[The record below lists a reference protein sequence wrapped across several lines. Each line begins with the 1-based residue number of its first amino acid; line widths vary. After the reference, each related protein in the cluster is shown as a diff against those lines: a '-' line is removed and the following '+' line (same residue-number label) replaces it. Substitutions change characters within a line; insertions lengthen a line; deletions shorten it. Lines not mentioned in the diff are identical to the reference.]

1 MGIMIISCA
10 AFVFT
15 LVLAVLDAPLSS
27 LKAKE
32 RRVRAITEVS
42 QPVFNDL
49 EGNLFERMFGPF
61 MRKMKQAQLARKA
74 KKAGKG
80 GNKQSAS
87 QEKLEK
93 RLRAAGLYIEA
104 STFTAI
110 KLVTVIVLVIGA
122 LILSTSLAL
131 ESNIR
136 LLVIAGAG
144 ILALLVPDQVVK
156 GIAKARQDSM
166 KKQLPDMMDIL
177 SVSIDAGLGFDAA
190 LKRALDKFT
199 GALKEELTVASMEIS
214 MGKPRRDALSDMA
227 ERCDIS
233 EFKVV
238 VAAIVQSEQMG
249 TPIKNV
255 LKTQSAQLRANRK
268 QIAQE
273 KGMKAPVKMMMPMVI
288 FVFPVLLIIL
298 MGPTVMN
305 IIDAFK

>member
-1 MGIMIISCA
+1 MSFLVICSA
-10 AFVFT
+10 ALMFT
-15 LVLAVLDAPLSS
+15 LVLAVLDAPLSA

-32 RRVRAITEVS
+32 RRVRAVTES
-42 QPVFNDL
+42 GQPIFNEF
-49 EGNLFERMFGPF
+49 EGNLFDRMFGPLIK
-61 MRKMKQAQLARKA
+61 RIRQAQFNSKA
-74 KKAGKG
+74 KRASR

-93 RLRAAGLYIEA
+93 KLRAAGLYIEP

-110 KLVTVIVLVIGA
+110 QLVLIVLLVIGA
-122 LILSTSLAL
+122 LIATANLEAQAEIKLLILVGAAVLGLAL
-131 ESNIR
+131 P
-136 LLVIAGAG
+136 
-144 ILALLVPDQVVK
+144 ILA
-156 GIAKARQDSM
+156 IRAISRSRQDSM
-166 KKQLPDMMDIL
+166 KKQLPDMMDVL

-227 ERCDIS
+227 ERCDIA
-233 EFKVV
+233 ELKILI
-238 VAAIVQSEQMG
+238 AAIVQSEQMG

-255 LKTQSAQLRANRK
+255 LKTQSAQLRATRK

-273 KGMKAPVKMMMPMVI
+273 KGMKAPVKMMLPMVVFI
-288 FVFPVLLIIL
+288 FPVLLIIL

-305 IIDAFK
+305 IIDVFGK

>member
-93 RLRAAGLYIEA
+93 RLRAA
-104 STFTAI
+104 
-110 KLVTVIVLVIGA
+110 
-122 LILSTSLAL
+122 
-131 ESNIR
+131 
-136 LLVIAGAG
+136 
-144 ILALLVPDQVVK
+144 
-156 GIAKARQDSM
+156 
-166 KKQLPDMMDIL
+166 
-177 SVSIDAGLGFDAA
+177 
-190 LKRALDKFT
+190 
-199 GALKEELTVASMEIS
+199 
-214 MGKPRRDALSDMA
+214 
-227 ERCDIS
+227 
-233 EFKVV
+233 
-238 VAAIVQSEQMG
+238 
-249 TPIKNV
+249 
-255 LKTQSAQLRANRK
+255 
-268 QIAQE
+268 
-273 KGMKAPVKMMMPMVI
+273 
-288 FVFPVLLIIL
+288 
-298 MGPTVMN
+298 
-305 IIDAFK
+305 

>member
-1 MGIMIISCA
+1 MEILVISCA
-10 AFVFT
+10 AFMFT
-15 LVLAVLDAPLSS
+15 LVLVVLDAPLSS

-32 RRVRAITEVS
+32 RRVQAVTEVS

-49 EGNLFERMFGPF
+49 EGNLFDRVFGPLV
-61 MRKMKQAQLARKA
+61 RRMKQAQLSRKA

-80 GNKQSAS
+80 GKQSAS

-93 RLRAAGLYIEA
+93 RLRAAGLYIEP

-110 KLVTVIVLVIGA
+110 KLVTMVVLVIGA
-122 LILSTSLAL
+122 LFLVTTLTL
-131 ESNIR
+131 ESNIE
-136 LLVIAGAG
+136 LLIILGAG
-144 ILALLVPDQVVK
+144 IIALILPDQAVK
-156 GIAKARQDSM
+156 AIAKTRQDSM

-199 GALKEELTVASMEIS
+199 GALKEELTVASMEIT
-214 MGKPRRDALSDMA
+214 MGKPRKDALGDMA
-227 ERCDIS
+227 ERCDIG
-233 EFKVV
+233 ELKVL

-255 LKTQSAQLRANRK
+255 LKTQSAQLRINRK

-273 KGMKAPVKMMMPMVI
+273 KGMKAPVKMMLPMVA

-305 IIDAFK
+305 IVDAFK